1 MFVPADKSWNIFLLN
16 KIEYEKLL
24 TQNVTG
30 TYTKSSF
37 PKTNEIDKSA
47 KCVAVEFNIEDW
59 TEWINTKEA
68 L

>member
-24 TQNVTG
+24 TENVTE
-30 TYTKSSF
+30 TCTKSS
-37 PKTNEIDKSA
+37 NEIDKSA
-47 KCVAVEFNIEDW
+47 KCVAMEFNIEDW